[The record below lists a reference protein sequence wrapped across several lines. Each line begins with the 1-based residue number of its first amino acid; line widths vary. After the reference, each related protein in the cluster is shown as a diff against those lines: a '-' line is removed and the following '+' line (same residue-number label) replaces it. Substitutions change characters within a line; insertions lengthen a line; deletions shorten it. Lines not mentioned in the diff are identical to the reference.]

1 MNIQQLLRTINSIH
15 LDQIDLTDPTQWIQW
30 TLSLFSKTI
39 RYLYHNI
46 TLPRVSPE
54 YQDRD
59 VSIFPELPSRQ
70 DVVVGIWEILASV
83 HPNYYAIALMF
94 VCVGIFAYIKIR
106 YPFWNTQPVVH
117 IYDWYR
123 RWIQTTPGILQ
134 KYPFKTRFYDTTKQI
149 QTIDFS
155 HIPKPTHDESK
166 QLKQICE
173 FIQSNYIPTD
183 RLLSTITE
191 KVLSLYLSGH
201 NAPSYISIHRELDQT
216 ITGVCTSR
224 LVNWFMSESMT
235 ADGSLETPLATHIG
249 SYWEKTGVR
258 NERRF
263 SSNNMRC
270 VAIECYYLDYMT
282 VRRETETR
290 IAERLFQTH
299 EYNIRIANPTIAVSM
314 FQKDGEPCEG
324 VVPFMQYNTYTFYM
338 RNLPVDPLPPD
349 FIISRVAKE
358 NADMLHDIYHILTTP
373 TPETL
378 NRRMWTMCLLPDIG
392 HIRELLVTQQ
402 MYLFCLKKGGHLYGA
417 YFFKDMNI
425 NYEDVDGKTL
435 GLVASIQNTDSIDL
449 FMSGFMESLRQ
460 ILHQAGKSKRAD
472 PNRLLKEMG
481 QYKMMMIRNTGHN
494 TYILDKWREYHH
506 TILDTPNSVYLYN
519 YMLPKMPVSN
529 RDIFML

>member
-1 MNIQQLLRTINSIH
+1 MNIHTILRTINQIN
-15 LDQIDLTDPTQWIQW
+15 LDDIDLTDPTQWIRW
-30 TLSLFSKTI
+30 TISLSTKTI
-39 RYLYHNI
+39 RYLYNNI
-46 TLPRVSPE
+46 TLPRVAPE
-54 YQDRD
+54 YEYSN
-59 VSIFPELPSRQ
+59 VSILPELPNRQ
-70 DVVVGIWEILASV
+70 DIVVGIWEILASV
-83 HPNYYAIALMF
+83 HPNYYAIALVF
-94 VCVGIFAYIKIR
+94 VFVGIFIYIKIR

-117 IYDWYR
+117 TYDWYR
-123 RWIQTTPGILQ
+123 RWIHSTPDIIQ
-134 KYPFKTRFYDTTKQI
+134 KYPFKTRYYDTTKQI

-155 HIPKPTHDESK
+155 RIPKNETNDEENTNHPN

-173 FIQSNYIPTD
+173 FIQSNYIPSD

-191 KVLSLYLSGH
+191 KTLSIYLSGH
-201 NAPSYISIHRELDQT
+201 NAPSYMSIHRELDGT
-216 ITGVCTSR
+216 ITGVCASR
-224 LVNWFMSESMT
+224 LLNLFIYTPDTPTIGIT
-235 ADGSLETPLATHIG
+235 ASTLETPPIQHIET
-249 SYWEKTGVR
+249 YW
-258 NERRF
+258 
-263 SSNNMRC
+263 
-270 VAIECYYLDYMT
+270 LDYVT
-282 VRRETETR
+282 TRKNTESR

-299 EYNIRIANPTIAVSM
+299 EYNIRIANPTIAVST

-324 VVPFMQYNTYTFYM
+324 VIPLFEYNTYTFYM
-338 RNLPVDPLPPD
+338 RNIRVDPLPLH

-373 TPETL
+373 TPETQH
-378 NRRMWTMCLLPDIG
+378 RRMWTMCLLPDIG

-435 GLVASIQNTDSIDL
+435 GLVASIQNTDSIEL

>member
-1 MNIQQLLRTINSIH
+1 MNLHTLFRTINSIH

-30 TLSLFSKTI
+30 TISLSSKTI

-54 YQDRD
+54 YEHHK
-59 VSIFPELPSRQ
+59 VSILPELPSRQ
-70 DVVVGIWEILASV
+70 DIVVGIWEILSSV

-94 VCVGIFAYIKIR
+94 VCVGIFVYIKIR

-117 IYDWYR
+117 TYDWYR
-123 RWIQTTPGILQ
+123 RWIQSTPGILQ

-155 HIPKPTHDESK
+155 HIPKPIHDESK

-173 FIQSNYIPTD
+173 FIQSNYIPSD

-191 KVLSLYLSGH
+191 KVLSLYLSGQ
-201 NAPSYISIHRELDQT
+201 NAPSYISLSFEDKSSPVNPSSPSFVPHSGLVAIHRELDQT

-224 LVNWFMSESMT
+224 LLNLYMYEVEPMS
-235 ADGSLETPLATHIG
+235 AGGSLETPPLIHL
-249 SYWEKTGVR
+249 KT
-258 NERRF
+258 
-263 SSNNMRC
+263 
-270 VAIECYYLDYMT
+270 YYLDYMT

-290 IAERLFQTH
+290 VAERLFHTH

-324 VVPFMQYNTYTFYM
+324 VVPFFQYNTQTFYM
-338 RNLPVDPLPPD
+338 RNIQVDPLPPD

-358 NADMLHDIYHILTTP
+358 NVDMLHDIYHILTTP
-373 TPETL
+373 ETGTKK
-378 NRRMWTMCLLPDIG
+378 MWSMCLLPDIG
-392 HIRELLVTQQ
+392 HVRELLVNRQ

-425 NYEDVDGKTL
+425 HYEDLDGKTL
-435 GLVASIQNTDSIDL
+435 GLVASIQNTDSLPL
-449 FMSGFMESLRQ
+449 FMSGFMMSLRE
-460 ILHQAGKSKRAD
+460 I
-472 PNRLLKEMG
+472 LKETA
-481 QYKMMMIRNTGHN
+481 QYKMLMIRDIGHN
-494 TYILDKWREYHH
+494 EFILGKWREYHH
-506 TILDTPNSVYLYN
+506 TILDTPNGVYLYN
-519 YMLPKMPVSN
+519 YCLPNMPVLRS
-529 RDIFML
+529 DLFSLV

>member
-1 MNIQQLLRTINSIH
+1 MNIQQILRTIHSIR

-30 TLSLFSKTI
+30 TISLFSKTI
-39 RYLYHNI
+39 RYLYRNI

-54 YQDRD
+54 YNSP
-59 VSIFPELPSRQ
+59 SILPELPSRQ

-94 VCVGIFAYIKIR
+94 VCVGIFMYIKIR

-173 FIQSNYIPTD
+173 FVQSNYIPTD

-224 LVNWFMSESMT
+224 FVNWFMYEPENTGKMT
-235 ADGSLETPLATHIG
+235 LETPPLTHI
-249 SYWEKTGVR
+249 ET
-258 NERRF
+258 
-263 SSNNMRC
+263 
-270 VAIECYYLDYMT
+270 YYLDYMT

-358 NADMLHDIYHILTTP
+358 NVDMLHDIYHILTTP
-373 TPETL
+373 ETGTKK
-378 NRRMWTMCLLPDIG
+378 MWSMCLLPDIG
-392 HIRELLVTQQ
+392 HVRELLVNRQ
-402 MYLFCLKKGGHLYGA
+402 MYLFCLKKKGHLYGV

-425 NYEDVDGKTL
+425 HYEDIDGKTL
-435 GLVASIQNTDSIDL
+435 GLVASIQNTDSLPL
-449 FMSGFMESLRQ
+449 FMSGFMMSLRE
-460 ILHQAGKSKRAD
+460 I
-472 PNRLLKEMG
+472 LKETV
-481 QYKMMMIRNTGHN
+481 QYKMLMIRDIGHN
-494 TYILDKWREYHH
+494 LFILGKWREYHH
-506 TILDTPNSVYLYN
+506 TILDTPNWLYLYN
-519 YMLPKMPVSN
+519 YCLPKMPFLRSDLFSLV
-529 RDIFML
+529 

>member
-1 MNIQQLLRTINSIH
+1 MNLHTLFRTINSIH
-15 LDQIDLTDPTQWIQW
+15 IDQIDLTDPTQWIQW
-30 TLSLFSKTI
+30 TASLSSKTI

-46 TLPRVSPE
+46 TLPRVAPE
-54 YQDRD
+54 YEYEHHN
-59 VSIFPELPSRQ
+59 VSIFPKMPSRQ

-94 VCVGIFAYIKIR
+94 VCVGIFVYIKIR

-155 HIPKPTHDESK
+155 HIPKPIHDESK

-173 FIQSNYIPTD
+173 FVQSNYIPTD

-191 KVLSLYLSGH
+191 KVLSLYLSGQ

-224 LVNWFMSESMT
+224 FVNWFMYEPASMT
-235 ADGSLETPLATHIG
+235 ADGSLETPPLIHL
-249 SYWEKTGVR
+249 KT
-258 NERRF
+258 
-263 SSNNMRC
+263 
-270 VAIECYYLDYMT
+270 YYLDYMT
-282 VRRETETR
+282 VRRDTETR

-314 FQKDGEPCEG
+314 FQKDGKPCEG

-358 NADMLHDIYHILTTP
+358 NVDMLHDIYHILTTP
-373 TPETL
+373 ETGTKK
-378 NRRMWTMCLLPDIG
+378 MWSMCLLPDIG
-392 HIRELLVTQQ
+392 HVRELLVSRQ
-402 MYLFCLKKGGHLYGA
+402 MYLFCLKKKGHLYGV

-425 NYEDVDGKTL
+425 HYEDIDGKTL
-435 GLVASIQNTDSIDL
+435 GLVASIQNTDSLPL
-449 FMSGFMESLRQ
+449 FMSGFMMSLRE
-460 ILHQAGKSKRAD
+460 I
-472 PNRLLKEMG
+472 LKETA
-481 QYKMMMIRNTGHN
+481 QYKMLMIRDIGHN
-494 TYILDKWREYHH
+494 LFILGKWREYHH
-506 TILDTPNSVYLYN
+506 TILDTPNWLYLYN
-519 YMLPKMPVSN
+519 YCFPKMPFLRSDMFSLV
-529 RDIFML
+529 